1 MSVDELIR
9 QKVGVSYGLVV
20 SEAKG
25 GHVLVLEGELLQVF
39 DDLGQLGQDE
49 VQSALL
55 EDQVGVVGDLTGLA
69 F

>member
-1 MSVDELIR
+1 VEF
-9 QKVGVSYGLVV
+9 SYGLVV

-25 GHVLVLEGELLQVF
+25 GHVLVLEGELLQVL
-39 DDLGQLGQDE
+39 DDFSQLGQDE
-49 VQSALL
+49 VQSAFL